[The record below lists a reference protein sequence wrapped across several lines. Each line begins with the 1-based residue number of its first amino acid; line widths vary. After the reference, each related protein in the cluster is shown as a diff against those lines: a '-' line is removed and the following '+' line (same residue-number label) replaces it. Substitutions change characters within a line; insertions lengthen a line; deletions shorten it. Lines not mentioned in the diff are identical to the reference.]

1 MNPQV
6 TNAPENQPAVDFLTG
21 SAVGPFVDTGV
32 KATDQFGRII
42 GHIYLSKATVLA
54 LADLFETDR
63 PDQSQEYARGFLD
76 GTREAI
82 GGNLAAVASDLR
94 RYLDVVAPVS
104 DGVVVSPRS
113 EESGDVSA

>member
-1 MNPQV
+1 MNPQI
-6 TNAPENQPAVDFLTG
+6 TNAPALHPAVDFLTG

-32 KATDQFGRII
+32 DANDQFGRLI
-42 GHIYLSKATVLA
+42 GRIYLSKATVLA

-82 GGNLAAVASDLR
+82 GGNLAAVARDLR
-94 RYLDVVAPVS
+94 RYLDVVAPLS
-104 DGVVVSPRS
+104 DGVAVSS
-113 EESGDVSA
+113 SAEESSDVSA

>member
-1 MNPQV
+1 MNPQI
-6 TNAPENQPAVDFLTG
+6 TNSPALQPAVDFLTG

-54 LADLFETDR
+54 LAALFETDL
-63 PDQSQEYARGFLD
+63 PEQTQEYARGFLD

-82 GGNLAAVASDLR
+82 GGNLSDVARDLR

-104 DGVVVSPRS
+104 DGAVVPPSA
-113 EESGDVSA
+113 EESGDVST